1 MRFVNLA
8 SSASAWRGLEY
19 YQRKKVKSY
28 IKTGEEQYEGGVE
41 GSNGR
46 KYDVFIDV
54 EHPKR
59 SKCNC
64 PLAKD
69 RILVCKHKIALYFA
83 VFPEKADEYERLVE
97 ESERV

>member
-28 IKTGEEQYEGGVE
+28 IKTGEEQYEGVVE

-54 EHPKR
+54 EHTKR